1 MQPVEVRRA
10 LPADLPA
17 LLRLEALF
25 PSDAMSR
32 RSLRRFIDNSG
43 AVFLVAIDGADGP
56 IVGNL
61 LLLTRRDR
69 DSARLY
75 SIVVDP
81 AARGRG
87 IAQQLIEA
95 AHRQARQRGCR
106 RVVLE
111 VRCDN
116 AAALAL
122 YRRLGYQP
130 VEMLPTYY
138 EDGADGTRL
147 AVDLT

>member
-10 LPADLPA
+10 RSADLQA
-17 LLRLEALF
+17 LLHLEALF

-32 RSLRRFIDNSG
+32 RSLRRFIDNSS
-43 AVFLVAIDGADGP
+43 AVFLVAVDGADGP

-75 SIVVDP
+75 SIVVDL

-122 YRRLGYQP
+122 YQRLGYRA
-130 VEMLPTYY
+130 VEMLPAYY

>member
-1 MQPVEVRRA
+1 MNDEGVRNIWV
-10 LPADLPA
+10 ADAP
-17 LLRLEALF
+17 E
-25 PSDAMSR
+25 
-32 RSLRRFIDNSG
+32 
-43 AVFLVAIDGADGP
+43 
-56 IVGNL
+56 
-61 LLLTRRDR
+61 
-69 DSARLY
+69 Y
-75 SIVVDP
+75 
-81 AARGRG
+81 RGRG

-122 YRRLGYQP
+122 YQRRGYRA
-130 VEMLPTYY
+130 VEMLPAYY